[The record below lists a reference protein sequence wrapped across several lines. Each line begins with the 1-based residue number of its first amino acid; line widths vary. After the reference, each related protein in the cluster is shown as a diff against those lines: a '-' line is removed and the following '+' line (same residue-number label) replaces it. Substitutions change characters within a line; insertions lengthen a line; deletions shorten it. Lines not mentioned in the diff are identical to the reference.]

1 MRVLSIRWSDWYPLS
16 VCEIITWLANMNV
29 PRLIDI
35 DAFRHSVTGSQFEN
49 VFASIL
55 NTPTFAQNEFGTVST
70 EPPFQ
75 A

>member
-1 MRVLSIRWSDWYPLS
+1 MRVLSIRWSDSYTLS
-16 VCEIITWLANMNV
+16 VRKIITWFADVNV

-35 DAFRHSVTGSQFEN
+35 GAFRHSVTGSQFEN

-55 NTPTFAQNEFGTVST
+55 NTPTLAQNEFGTVRT
-70 EPPFQ
+70 ETPFQ